1 MAVDATAKNPYA
13 PPVIDSHCHL
23 ADPKFAPDL
32 QEVIWRAKDAGVTT
46 MVSIADSLA
55 EAKRC
60 ISIAEQHQGIYCTV
74 GVHPHNAKEWRGGND
89 VEQFK
94 HLLRVSPA
102 VKAVGE
108 IGLDY
113 HYMNSPQDVQQAV
126 FREQLLI
133 AREYALPVV
142 VHCREAIADVRA
154 IVDELKP
161 EKLVLHC
168 CTEAWEDVKPLVDR
182 GYMLSFTGIA
192 TYPSSDSIRMTIRE
206 CPLEQ
211 MMIETDAPYLAPVPH
226 RGKRNEPAF
235 VREVAKVVAGIKRKS
250 IEEIDA
256 ITTANAMAFFGI

>member
-1 MAVDATAKNPYA
+1 M
-13 PPVIDSHCHL
+13 IDSHCHL
-23 ADPKFAPDL
+23 ADPKFSPDL

-46 MVSIADSLA
+46 MITIADSLV

-60 ISIAEQHQGIYCTV
+60 ISITEQHEGIYCTV

-94 HLLRVSPA
+94 HLLRSSPA

-113 HYMNSPQDVQQAV
+113 HYMNSPADMQQHV

-133 AREYALPVV
+133 AREYGLPVV

-168 CTEAWEDVKPLVDR
+168 CTENWEDVKPLVDR

-192 TYPSSDSIRMTIRE
+192 TYPSSDAIRMTIRE

-235 VREVAKVVAGIKRKS
+235 VREVAKVVAGIKGKS

-256 ITTANAMAFFGI
+256 ITTANAVNFFGL